1 MSWLWETER
10 DERPR
15 SSGSRLILLG
25 GLAPL
30 VVIGAVAGVMLASP
44 GATGRA
50 GVAAEAQTL
59 DCALPRNAW
68 RSSCQSAEAAG
79 PAEPAPTLTV
89 HESPPATGA
98 LSRKTARAS
107 TKPAKPDAVVAPL
120 PPSAL
125 PEPETAPA
133 HLAAVPEA
141 EMTSKPEMAAEVV
154 PARQPIKKAAPQ
166 SEPARAADTPA
177 RLARHR
183 VKPVAVAAPG
193 VEQPRPAPA
202 AAKVAA
208 LAKPAPRPRVRQ
220 AVEAWTRLPPASRDT
235 VALQDGRR
243 VYADRAAPR
252 ESAAAPAA
260 PRRSGLKLMILP
272 IPIAFRLQ

>member
-15 SSGSRLILLG
+15 SSGLRLVLLG

-44 GATGRA
+44 GATGGA
-50 GVAAEAQTL
+50 GVAAEVQTL

-68 RSSCQSAEAAG
+68 RSSCQTAAAAG
-79 PAEPAPTLTV
+79 PAAPAPVLTV
-89 HESPPATGA
+89 DESPPATGA
-98 LSRKTARAS
+98 VSRKTARAS
-107 TKPAKPDAVVAPL
+107 TRPAKPDAVAAALPL
-120 PPSAL
+120 SAL
-125 PEPETAPA
+125 PETETAPA
-133 HLAAVPEA
+133 PLAAVPEA
-141 EMTSKPEMAAEVV
+141 EMTPKPEMAAEAL
-154 PARQPIKKAAPQ
+154 PARQPAMKAAPQ
-166 SEPARAADTPA
+166 PESPRAANTPA
-177 RLARHR
+177 RLARSR
-183 VKPVAVAAPG
+183 VKPVAMVATG

-220 AVEAWTRLPPASRDT
+220 AVEAWTRLPSASRDT
-235 VALQDGRR
+235 VAL
-243 VYADRAAPR
+243 RAAPR
-252 ESAAAPAA
+252 EPAAGSAA

>member
-1 MSWLWETER
+1 MGWLWETER

-15 SSGSRLILLG
+15 SSGLRFVLLG

-50 GVAAEAQTL
+50 GVTAEAQTL

-68 RSSCQSAEAAG
+68 RSSCQTAAAAG
-79 PAEPAPTLTV
+79 PAAPASALTV

-98 LSRKTARAS
+98 LLRKTGRAS
-107 TKPAKPDAVVAPL
+107 TKAAKSDSVAAALPL
-120 PPSAL
+120 SAL

-133 HLAAVPEA
+133 QLAAVPEA
-141 EMTSKPEMAAEVV
+141 EMTPKPEMAAEAL
-154 PARQPIKKAAPQ
+154 PARQPINRAASLP
-166 SEPARAADTPA
+166 EPARAADTPA

-183 VKPVAVAAPG
+183 VKPVAVAR
-193 VEQPRPAPA
+193 VEQPPPAPA
-202 AAKVAA
+202 AAKVLAQ
-208 LAKPAPRPRVRQ
+208 AKPAPRPRVRQ
-220 AVEAWTRLPPASRDT
+220 AVEAGTRLPPASRDT

-243 VYADRAAPR
+243 VYVDRAAPR

-260 PRRSGLKLMILP
+260 SRRSGLKLMILP
-272 IPIAFRLQ
+272 IPIAFRL

>member
-1 MSWLWETER
+1 MGWLWETER

-15 SSGSRLILLG
+15 NSGLRFVLLG

-44 GATGRA
+44 GATG
-50 GVAAEAQTL
+50 
-59 DCALPRNAW
+59 
-68 RSSCQSAEAAG
+68 
-79 PAEPAPTLTV
+79 
-89 HESPPATGA
+89 A

-107 TKPAKPDAVVAPL
+107 SKPAKPDAVAAPL
-120 PPSAL
+120 PPAAL

-133 HLAAVPEA
+133 PLAAVPDVD
-141 EMTSKPEMAAEVV
+141 MTPKPEMAAEAL
-154 PARQPIKKAAPQ
+154 PARQPTKKAAPQ
-166 SEPARAADTPA
+166 PEPARAADTPA

-183 VKPVAVAAPG
+183 VKPVAVAATG

-202 AAKVAA
+202 AAKVLAQ
-208 LAKPAPRPRVRQ
+208 AKPALRPRVRQ
-220 AVEAWTRLPPASRDT
+220 AVEAWTRLPPASRGT

-243 VYADRAAPR
+243 VYEHRAALR
-252 ESAAAPAA
+252 ESAAAPPA

>member
-15 SSGSRLILLG
+15 SSGLRLVLLG
-25 GLAPL
+25 GFAPL
-30 VVIGAVAGVMLASP
+30 MVIAAVAGVMLASP
-44 GATGRA
+44 GAAGRA

-68 RSSCQSAEAAG
+68 RSSCQSAAAAG
-79 PAEPAPTLTV
+79 PAAPASAPTV
-89 HESPPATGA
+89 DESSSATGA
-98 LSRKTARAS
+98 LPRKTGRAS
-107 TKPAKPDAVVAPL
+107 TKAAKPDSVAAALPL
-120 PPSAL
+120 SAL

-133 HLAAVPEA
+133 PLAAVPEA
-141 EMTSKPEMAAEVV
+141 EMAPKPEMAAEAI
-154 PARQPIKKAAPQ
+154 PARQPTKKAAPQ
-166 SEPARAADTPA
+166 PEPAHAADTPA

-183 VKPVAVAAPG
+183 VKRVAAAATR
-193 VEQPRPAPA
+193 VEQSRPAPA
-202 AAKVAA
+202 AAKVPA
-208 LAKPAPRPRVRQ
+208 LAKSAPRPRVRQ

>member
-15 SSGSRLILLG
+15 SSGLRLVLLG

-30 VVIGAVAGVMLASP
+30 VVIGAVAGVMLAGP

-68 RSSCQSAEAAG
+68 RSSCQTAAAAG
-79 PAEPAPTLTV
+79 PAAPAPVLTV
-89 HESPPATGA
+89 DESPPATGA
-98 LSRKTARAS
+98 VSRKTARAS
-107 TKPAKPDAVVAPL
+107 TRPAKPDAVAAALPL
-120 PPSAL
+120 SAL
-125 PEPETAPA
+125 PETETAPA
-133 HLAAVPEA
+133 PLAAVPEA
-141 EMTSKPEMAAEVV
+141 EMTPKPEMAAEAL
-154 PARQPIKKAAPQ
+154 PARQPAMKAAPQ
-166 SEPARAADTPA
+166 PESPRAANTPA
-177 RLARHR
+177 RLARSR
-183 VKPVAVAAPG
+183 VKPVAMVATG

-202 AAKVAA
+202 AAKIAA

-220 AVEAWTRLPPASRDT
+220 AVEAWTRLPSASRDT
-235 VALQDGRR
+235 VAL
-243 VYADRAAPR
+243 RAAPR
-252 ESAAAPAA
+252 EPAAGSAA

>member
-1 MSWLWETER
+1 MGWLWETER

-15 SSGSRLILLG
+15 SSGLRFVLLG

-30 VVIGAVAGVMLASP
+30 VVVGAVAGVMLASP

-50 GVAAEAQTL
+50 GVGAEAQTL

-68 RSSCQSAEAAG
+68 RSSCQTAAAAG
-79 PAEPAPTLTV
+79 PAATASALTV
-89 HESPPATGA
+89 ESPPATAA
-98 LSRKTARAS
+98 LSRRTARAS
-107 TKPAKPDAVVAPL
+107 TKPAKPDAVAATLPL
-120 PPSAL
+120 SAV

-141 EMTSKPEMAAEVV
+141 EMTPKPEMAAEAL
-154 PARQPIKKAAPQ
+154 PARQPTKKAASQP
-166 SEPARAADTPA
+166 ERARAADTPA

-183 VKPVAVAAPG
+183 VKPVAVAATG

-202 AAKVAA
+202 AAKVLAQ
-208 LAKPAPRPRVRQ
+208 AKPALRPRVRQ
-220 AVEAWTRLPPASRDT
+220 AVEAWTRFPPAGRDT

-252 ESAAAPAA
+252 ESAAEPAA

-272 IPIAFRLQ
+272 IPIAFRLH

>member
-1 MSWLWETER
+1 MGWLWETER

-15 SSGSRLILLG
+15 SSRLRFFLLG

-30 VVIGAVAGVMLASP
+30 VVIGAFAGVMLASP

-50 GVAAEAQTL
+50 GVTAEAQTL

-68 RSSCQSAEAAG
+68 RSSCQTAAAAG
-79 PAEPAPTLTV
+79 PAAPASALV
-89 HESPPATGA
+89 VDESPPVTGA
-98 LSRKTARAS
+98 LPRKTARAS
-107 TKPAKPDAVVAPL
+107 TKPAKPDSVAAALPL
-120 PPSAL
+120 SAL

-141 EMTSKPEMAAEVV
+141 EITPKPEMAAEAL
-154 PARQPIKKAAPQ
+154 PARQPTKKAASQP
-166 SEPARAADTPA
+166 ERARAADTPA

-183 VKPVAVAAPG
+183 VKPVAVAATG

-202 AAKVAA
+202 AAKVLAQ
-208 LAKPAPRPRVRQ
+208 AKPAPRPRVRQ
-220 AVEAWTRLPPASRDT
+220 AVDAWTRLPPASGAT

-243 VYADRAAPR
+243 VYVDPAAPR
-252 ESAAAPAA
+252 EFAAAPAA
-260 PRRSGLKLMILP
+260 SRRSGLKLMILP

>member
-10 DERPR
+10 DDRPR
-15 SSGSRLILLG
+15 SSGSRLVVLG

-30 VVIGAVAGVMLASP
+30 MVIAALTGVTLASP

-68 RSSCQSAEAAG
+68 RTSCQTAAAAG
-79 PAEPAPTLTV
+79 PAGPASALTV
-89 HESPPATGA
+89 DESTPATGA
-98 LSRKTARAS
+98 LPRKTARAS
-107 TKPAKPDAVVAPL
+107 TKPAKPDSVAAALPL
-120 PPSAL
+120 SAL

-133 HLAAVPEA
+133 PLAAVPEA
-141 EMTSKPEMAAEVV
+141 EMAPKPEMAAEAI
-154 PARQPIKKAAPQ
+154 PARQPTKKAAPQ
-166 SEPARAADTPA
+166 PEPARAADTPA
-177 RLARHR
+177 RLARLR
-183 VKPVAVAAPG
+183 VKPVAMAATG
-193 VEQPRPAPA
+193 VEQSRPAPR
-202 AAKVAA
+202 AAKV
-208 LAKPAPRPRVRQ
+208 LAQDKPAPRPRVRQ

-252 ESAAAPAA
+252 ESAAGPAA